1 MSSNI
6 RINRICQ
13 NCGKEFV
20 ARTTVTRYCG
30 DSCAKKG
37 YKKSKRVEV
46 FKPINEETIRLRR
59 LQMEELK
66 AREFL
71 SVSQA
76 AKILGCCRQNVYKL
90 IRSGKLPAKNLLL
103 KKTMVRR
110 TDIDRLFEPER
121 SQADILI
128 GYLSGEL
135 DKLKNGGIPLPAN
148 KKGYSSLSEIR
159 QKYGISQSGLDAIL
173 TKNKIER
180 IKEGRQVYVLQRDID
195 KLLKSV

>member
-1 MSSNI
+1 
-6 RINRICQ
+6 
-13 NCGKEFV
+13 
-20 ARTTVTRYCG
+20 
-30 DSCAKKG
+30 
-37 YKKSKRVEV
+37 
-46 FKPINEETIRLRR
+46 
-59 LQMEELK
+59 MEELK

-71 SVSQA
+71 SVSQV

-103 KKTMVRR
+103 KKTMIRR

-121 SQADILI
+121 LQADVLI
-128 GYLSGEL
+128 GYLSSEL
-135 DKLKNGGIPLPAN
+135 DKLKSGGTPLPAN

-159 QKYGISQSGLDAIL
+159 QKYGISQSGLDAVL